1 MKTKGDKYTLF
12 NRLDNHFGTLSILP
26 ALIGLAIVL
35 VYPVI
40 VSIFWSFTNKS
51 FIRNTTDFIGIK
63 NYITLFS
70 QPDIWVSI
78 RNGLFYTFCTICL
91 QILWGVGLAI
101 LIDRMMGSMT
111 GRVFR
116 LVYMIPWTF
125 PTIVSVFIWSWLYND
140 QGLISQLLYK
150 YGIIAEPMSFLA
162 TASTAFFSVVFVHA
176 WSGTPL
182 MMMSTLSGLQ
192 SIPQDQYDVAMLE
205 GTNAFQTFRYIILPN
220 VKRILEVIIVLRCV
234 WIFNNFNLIYLL
246 TGGGPGIST
255 QNLPIMA
262 YNYAWSSF
270 ESGMASAVSVV
281 MLIILFAI
289 FLLYQFINKRLQGGD
304 NAF

>member
-1 MKTKGDKYTLF
+1 MSYGKDKRTLL

-40 VSIFWSFTNKS
+40 VSICWSFTNKS
-51 FIRNTTDFIGIK
+51 FIRNSTDFIGFA
-63 NYITLFS
+63 NYVTLFS
-70 QPDIWVSI
+70 QPDVWVSI
-78 RNGLFYTFCTICL
+78 RNGLLYTFCTICL
-91 QILWGVGLAI
+91 QIIWGVGLAI
-101 LIDRMMGSMT
+101 LIDRAMSSIA

-116 LVYMIPWTF
+116 LIFMIPWTF
-125 PTIVSVFIWSWLYND
+125 PTIVSVFAWSWLYND
-140 QGLISQLLYK
+140 QGLISQLLFK
-150 YGIIAEPMSFLA
+150 WGVFPSPMSFLA
-162 TASTAFFSVVFVHA
+162 SASTAFFSVVFVHA

-192 SIPQDQYDVAMLE
+192 SIPQDQYDVALLE
-205 GTNAFQTFRYIILPN
+205 GANALQTFRYIILPN

-234 WIFNNFNLIYLL
+234 WIFNNFNLIWLL

-281 MLIILFAI
+281 MLIILFFI
-289 FLLYQFINKRLQGGD
+289 FLLYQFINRKIQGGD